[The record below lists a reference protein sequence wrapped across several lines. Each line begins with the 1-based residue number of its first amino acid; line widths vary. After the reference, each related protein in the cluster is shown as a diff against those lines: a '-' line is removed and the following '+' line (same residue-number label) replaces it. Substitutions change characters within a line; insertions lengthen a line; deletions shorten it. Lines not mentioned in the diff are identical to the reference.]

1 MNIRQLQ
8 FFYRAAR
15 TGNFSATARAEGV
28 TVQAVSKSMHELE
41 EELGGALFVREGRG
55 MRLTPLGET
64 LLEPARRAVESF
76 ESVGQLADAWNKG
89 PTPRSDLRLA
99 LVTPP
104 FSKHEFICGIV
115 ARLMT
120 QSLGIETSLSVRTGA
135 GALADLRTGNL
146 DALFTIGRLCAPQC
160 TCAQIGTVT
169 PGVFLGRRHP
179 LRGKRRLTFADLEP
193 YPVLWN
199 DRIDG
204 FNETVLVTCRKA
216 GLTSPLVNVDTN
228 EGVVDFLENRDG
240 YIMGVYLKAL
250 SILPFATMHDLDPAD
265 APTVPVC
272 LVLPEGPRRP
282 EVERLDQFCRN
293 EFSLLKRLLSS
304 EGSVTGY

>member
-15 TGNFSATARAEGV
+15 AGNFSATARAEGV

-41 EELGGALFVREGRG
+41 EELGGQLFEREGRG
-55 MRLTPLGET
+55 MRLTPLGEA

-76 ESVGQLADAWNKG
+76 ESVGQLADALSKG
-89 PTPRSDLRLA
+89 PAHRSDLRLA
-99 LVTPP
+99 LITPP

-115 ARLMT
+115 ARLMAR
-120 QSLGIETSLSVRTGA
+120 SLGVETSLSVRVGDDALASLRA
-135 GALADLRTGNL
+135 GAL
-146 DALFTIGRLCAPQC
+146 DALFTIGRLDAPGCVC
-160 TCAQIGTVT
+160 TQIGTVT
-169 PGVFLGRRHP
+169 PGVFLGRHHP
-179 LRGKRRLTFADLEP
+179 LRGRRRITFADLAP

-204 FNETVLVTCRKA
+204 FNETVVVTCRKA
-216 GLTSPLVNVDTN
+216 GLTSPLVHVDTN
-228 EGVVDFLENRDG
+228 EEVVDFLENRDG
-240 YIMGVYLKAL
+240 CIMGVYLKAL

-265 APTVPVC
+265 APAVPVC
-272 LVLPEGPRRP
+272 LTLLEGTRRP

-304 EGSVTGY
+304 GGTVAGY

>member
-15 TGNFSATARAEGV
+15 AGNFSATARAEGV

-41 EELGGALFVREGRG
+41 EELGGQLFEREGRG
-55 MRLTPLGET
+55 MRLTPLGEA

-76 ESVGQLADAWNKG
+76 ESVGQLADALSKG
-89 PTPRSDLRLA
+89 PAHRSDLRLA
-99 LVTPP
+99 LITPP

-120 QSLGIETSLSVRTGA
+120 QSLGIKTSLSVRIGA
-135 GALADLRTGNL
+135 EALTDLYAGNL
-146 DALFTIGRLCAPQC
+146 DALFTIGRLSAPGC
-160 TCAQIGTVT
+160 ICVQIGTVA

-179 LRGKRRLTFADLEP
+179 LRGRRQLSFADLAP

-199 DRIDG
+199 DEIDG
-204 FNETVLVTCRKA
+204 FNDTVLVTCRQH
-216 GLTSPLVNVDTN
+216 GLASPLEHVSTN
-228 EGVVDFLENRDG
+228 EGVVNHLENRNG
-240 YIMGVYLKAL
+240 YIMGVNLKAL
-250 SILPFATMHDLDPAD
+250 SILPFAAMHDLDPVE
-265 APTVPVC
+265 APTIPVC
-272 LVLPEGPRRP
+272 LVLLEGTRRP

-304 EGSVTGY
+304 GGTVAGY

>member
-8 FFYRAAR
+8 FFYRAAC
-15 TGNFSATARAEGV
+15 TGSFSLTAREHGV

-41 EELGGALFVREGRG
+41 EELGGTLFVREGRG

-64 LLEPARRAVESF
+64 LLEPARRVAEGVTSIEQAAASWQDGT
-76 ESVGQLADAWNKG
+76 VTRG
-89 PTPRSDLRLA
+89 DLRLA

-120 QSLGIETSLSVRTGA
+120 QSLGIKTSLSVRIGA
-135 GALADLRTGNL
+135 EALTDLHAGNL
-146 DALFTIGRLCAPQC
+146 DALFTIGRLDAPGCVC
-160 TCAQIGTVT
+160 TQIGTVT
-169 PGVFLGRRHP
+169 PGVFLGRHHP
-179 LRGKRRLTFADLEP
+179 LRGRRRITFADLAP

-204 FNETVLVTCRKA
+204 FNETVVVTCRKA
-216 GLTSPLVNVDTN
+216 GLTSPLVHVDTN
-228 EGVVDFLENRDG
+228 EEVVDFLENRDG
-240 YIMGVYLKAL
+240 CIMGVYLKAL

-265 APTVPVC
+265 APAVPVC
-272 LVLPEGPRRP
+272 LTLLEGTRRP

-304 EGSVTGY
+304 GGTVTGY